1 MGVPLLAFSSMHCTA
16 LWSMPFLLML
26 IAFGIRIAIPY
37 LPDTSGGFARC
48 RDKSDAGKMY
58 EDIVRNRGELG
69 LITSYEPRQH
79 PRYQSAFK
87 LLDMAAKQESDSLS
101 ESDSTEDSSLFSD
114 ENDDEEEWQ
123 PKKKAIGFEA
133 NRKAEDIEPEVI
145 GVSEIARKE
154 EAAAS

>member
-1 MGVPLLAFSSMHCTA
+1 MGIFWVPILAFSSMHCTA

-37 LPDTSGGFARC
+37 MPDTSGGFARC

-87 LLDMAAKQESDSLS
+87 LLDMAAKQDSSS
-101 ESDSTEDSSLFSD
+101 ETASESTEDSSLFSD
-114 ENDDEEEWQ
+114 EGEEEEYV
-123 PKKKAIGFEA
+123 PKKPQIGFEA
-133 NRKAEDIEPEVI
+133 PSRKPEDLNPEVY
-145 GVSEIARKE
+145 G
-154 EAAAS
+154 ASQGED